1 MFCPVNSMIWIC
13 CCCLISLFSFSSSSS
28 SSALKISLVS
38 LSVKTF
44 CLQKVVHHE
53 LCQIS
58 HAPLHVNEIWEAR
71 AGIWLAII
79 IVFTL
84 QHFTDWISIVFHLS
98 CCNYNCLGT
107 GLHAGRVSNWDS
119 DVTYQSLTFMYTT
132 CWLSSHNVCFF
143 FSIIFFP
150 VSYTHLTLPTSVYV

>member
-1 MFCPVNSMIWIC
+1 M
-13 CCCLISLFSFSSSSS
+13 
-28 SSALKISLVS
+28 
-38 LSVKTF
+38 
-44 CLQKVVHHE
+44 HHE

-132 CWLSSHNVCFF
+132 CWLSSHSVCFF
-143 FSIIFFP
+143 FSIIFFLTP
-150 VSYTHLTLPTSVYV
+150 PLIFFCPPPPPINPPPPPEINIYFSSQLHNALVVSGITFVKYKHQPASLSCCVHYL